1 MLPTFMVRSVRSA
14 VYRLLC
20 HKSWMPRRQPQKVGP
35 TSVSTVS
42 NVAAVVASLFGHLEQ
57 AAGYEARIGRL
68 AGVLV
73 SDTARYV
80 RDTYPTNFGIKK
92 R

>member
-1 MLPTFMVRSVRSA
+1 M
-14 VYRLLC
+14 
-20 HKSWMPRRQPQKVGP
+20 
-35 TSVSTVS
+35 SVSTVS
-42 NVAAVVASLFGHLEQ
+42 NVAAVVASLFGHLDGEEQ